1 MPVNFLSKEQREHY
15 GRFNGV
21 PSPADLDRYFH
32 LDEFDLGLI
41 AKKRGQD
48 SRLGFALQ
56 LSTVRYLGIFLQDPL
71 DVPRPVLQTLTQQ
84 LYLDAVE
91 GLQVYRSAEQRWS
104 HTAEIR
110 AQYGYVDIT
119 EPRIG
124 LRLTRWLYA
133 LCWTGTDRVC
143 CLSAPQR
150 GWSHKKCCCQVALP
164 WSGTC
169 RACAVG

>member
-71 DVPRPVLQTLTQQ
+71 DVPRPVLQTLTQNFI
-84 LYLDAVE
+84 LMLWR
-91 GLQVYRSAEQRWS
+91 GSRSTVQRS
-104 HTAEIR
+104 NAGAIPLKSAR
-110 AQYGYVDIT
+110 SMVM
-119 EPRIG
+119 
-124 LRLTRWLYA
+124 LT
-133 LCWTGTDRVC
+133 
-143 CLSAPQR
+143 
-150 GWSHKKCCCQVALP
+150 LP
-164 WSGTC
+164 NHAS
-169 RACAVG
+169 ACA